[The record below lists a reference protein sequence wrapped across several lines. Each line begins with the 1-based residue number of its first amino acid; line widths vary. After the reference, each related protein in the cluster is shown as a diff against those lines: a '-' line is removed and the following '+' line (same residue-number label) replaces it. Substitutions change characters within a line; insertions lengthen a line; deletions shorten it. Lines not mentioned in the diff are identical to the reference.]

1 MSTAAFSGH
10 RRTVQDE
17 VHEWSAETLWELAR
31 GLEVLHVAP
40 QQVLDLDRDGW
51 FVGVTPTAR
60 RVLEHMRRILDADLA
75 YPIILDADGTIMD
88 GAHRAAKAILLG
100 HATVSVVRF
109 AETPPP
115 TRIRRTHEAS

>member
-1 MSTAAFSGH
+1 MSTAVFSGH
-10 RRTVQDE
+10 RRLVQDE
-17 VHEWSAETLWELAR
+17 VHEWSAEALWELAR
-31 GLEVLHVAP
+31 GLDVMHVDP
-40 QQVLDLDRDGW
+40 QKVLDLDRDGW

-100 HATVSVVRF
+100 HASVSVVRF
-109 AETPPP
+109 ASTPPP
-115 TRIRRTHEAS
+115 TRIHQAHESS